1 MAKKTAAAKTRRYV
15 CVADYGCGLQ
25 YNRKNVWLDFGDTIS
40 LTEPAAKNAL
50 AQRLIK
56 EA

>member
-25 YNRKNVWLDFGDTIS
+25 YNRKNVWLNYGDTIS

-50 AQRLIK
+50 SQHLIK